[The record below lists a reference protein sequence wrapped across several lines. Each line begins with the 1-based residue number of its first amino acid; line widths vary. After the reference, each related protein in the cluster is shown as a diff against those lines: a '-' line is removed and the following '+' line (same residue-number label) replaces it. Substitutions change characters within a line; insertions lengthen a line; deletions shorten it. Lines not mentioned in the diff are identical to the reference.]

1 MKITIRNMAT
11 ILPVVAMSLVMQAC
25 SPKIDARETEVIN
38 GLFYKIRDTEPFTGT
53 ITNQV
58 MADRIGI
65 FEVGRCDLSVK
76 KGLQHGTTVC
86 YAPGH
91 IKISETETKNGKREG
106 LEQNWDATTQKLIHT
121 QQWSNGQ
128 KEGLEENFSSNS
140 GKLISQ
146 INWSGNNKT
155 GSEKHWNAKDGS
167 LETDLT
173 WNEGKKNG
181 FERVSNV
188 VYQYKNGL
196 EDGVKKRYFVG
207 PNNLT
212 YLEETETYKAG
223 VQEGIRQNLSA
234 DGRVVRERNYKAG
247 NLMSDSD
254 QPSVAPDVSSK
265 VTVCVN
271 AKIASFRKAAG
282 NEALISNDV
291 LQEWEGECSQ

>member
-1 MKITIRNMAT
+1 MKITIRNMTT
-11 ILPVVAMSLVMQAC
+11 ILPVVALSLVMQAC

-38 GLFYKIRDTEPFTGT
+38 GMFYKTRDTEPFTGT
-53 ITNQV
+53 ITNQILANRFNT
-58 MADRIGI
+58 M
-65 FEVGRCDLSVK
+65 EVGRCDLAVK
-76 KGLQHGTTVC
+76 KGLQHGTAVC
-86 YAPGH
+86 YASGH
-91 IKISETETKNGKREG
+91 IKISETENKNGKKEG
-106 LEQNWDATTQKLIHT
+106 LEQNWDASTQKLTHT
-121 QQWSNGQ
+121 QQWRNGQ
-128 KEGLEENFSSNS
+128 QDGLEENFDRHS

-146 INWSGNNKT
+146 INWSANSKT
-155 GSEKHWNAKDGS
+155 GSEKHWSTRDGS

-173 WNEGKKNG
+173 WTDGKKTG
-181 FERVSNV
+181 YERVNNV

-234 DGRVVRERNYKAG
+234 DGRVVRERKYKDG

-265 VTVCVN
+265 VTVCID